1 MMKHKEA
8 RPQIADMIEWWTR
21 DGGTFN
27 YKLYI
32 ELCVVKLQ
40 MGEA

>member
-21 DGGTFN
+21 DGGTFTTN
-27 YKLYI
+27 YT
-32 ELCVVKLQ
+32 
-40 MGEA
+40 